1 MLYAFLFIIFIMMK
15 LAPSILSCNFSN
27 VAKAVSQVDELG
39 LEYLHLDVMDGSFVP
54 EITFG
59 AKLIKDIRRNTN
71 ITFDV
76 HLMVE
81 RPEDKLD
88 AFIEAGS
95 DIITVHQESTIH
107 LHRVLQRIKSAGIKC
122 GVSIVPST
130 PVSMILPILDMV
142 DLVLIM
148 TVNPGYGGQKL
159 IQSCL
164 DKVVELR
171 DIREKEDYTYLIS
184 VDGGVNLS
192 TVQDVATAGA
202 DLAVT
207 GSAFFLSEDK
217 AEFVNKMNDLIRKC
231 Q

>member
-1 MLYAFLFIIFIMMK
+1 MMK

-217 AEFVNKMNDLIRKC
+217 AEFVNKMNDLIMKC

>member
-1 MLYAFLFIIFIMMK
+1 
-15 LAPSILSCNFSN
+15 
-27 VAKAVSQVDELG
+27 
-39 LEYLHLDVMDGSFVP
+39 
-54 EITFG
+54 
-59 AKLIKDIRRNTN
+59 
-71 ITFDV
+71 
-76 HLMVE
+76 MVE

>member
-1 MLYAFLFIIFIMMK
+1 MMK

-27 VAKAVSQVDELG
+27 VAKAVSQVEELG
-39 LEYLHLDVMDGSFVP
+39 LEYLHLDVMDGLFVP

-59 AKLIKDIRRNTN
+59 AKLVKDIRRNCN
-71 ITFDV
+71 LIFDV

-81 RPEDKLD
+81 RPEDKID
-88 AFIEAGS
+88 SFIEAGS
-95 DIITVHQESTIH
+95 DIITIHQESTVHI
-107 LHRVLQRIKSAGIKC
+107 HRVLQRIKAAGIKC
-122 GVSIVPST
+122 GISIVPST
-130 PVSMILPILDMV
+130 PVSQILPILDMV
-142 DLVLIM
+142 DLVLVM

-171 DIREKEDYTYLIS
+171 DIKEKEDFNYLIS

-192 TVQDVATAGA
+192 TVQDVATAGS

-207 GSAFFLSEDK
+207 GSAFFLSDDK
-217 AEFVNKMNDLIRKC
+217 AEFVSKMNKLIMECK
-231 Q
+231 

>member
-1 MLYAFLFIIFIMMK
+1 MMK

-88 AFIEAGS
+88 AFIDAGS

>member
-1 MLYAFLFIIFIMMK
+1 MMK

-88 AFIEAGS
+88 AFIDAGS

-107 LHRVLQRIKSAGIKC
+107 LHRVLQKIKSAGIKC

>member
-1 MLYAFLFIIFIMMK
+1 MMK

-130 PVSMILPILDMV
+130 PVSMILPILDMA

>member
-1 MLYAFLFIIFIMMK
+1 MMK

-231 Q
+231 K

>member
-1 MLYAFLFIIFIMMK
+1 MMK

-95 DIITVHQESTIH
+95 DIMTVHQESTIH

>member
-1 MLYAFLFIIFIMMK
+1 MMK

>member
-1 MLYAFLFIIFIMMK
+1 MMK

-95 DIITVHQESTIH
+95 DLITVHQESTIH

>member
-1 MLYAFLFIIFIMMK
+1 MVRLS
-15 LAPSILSCNFSN
+15 PSILSANFAN
-27 VAKAVSQVDELG
+27 LQKDLDETKDLG
-39 LEYLHLDVMDGSFVP
+39 LEMIHIDVMDGSFVP

-88 AFIEAGS
+88 AFIDAGS

>member
-1 MLYAFLFIIFIMMK
+1 MMK

-59 AKLIKDIRRNTN
+59 AKLIKDIRRNTS

-88 AFIEAGS
+88 AFIDAGS

>member
-1 MLYAFLFIIFIMMK
+1 MRK

>member
-1 MLYAFLFIIFIMMK
+1 MK

-107 LHRVLQRIKSAGIKC
+107 LHRVLQKIKSAGIKC

-130 PVSMILPILDMV
+130 PVSMLLPILDMV

>member
-1 MLYAFLFIIFIMMK
+1 MMK

-130 PVSMILPILDMV
+130 PVSMLLPILDMV

>member
-1 MLYAFLFIIFIMMK
+1 MMK

-107 LHRVLQRIKSAGIKC
+107 LHRVLQKIKSAGIKC

-130 PVSMILPILDMV
+130 PVSMLLPILDMV

>member
-1 MLYAFLFIIFIMMK
+1 MMK

-107 LHRVLQRIKSAGIKC
+107 LHRVLQKIKSAGIKC

>member
-1 MLYAFLFIIFIMMK
+1 MK
-15 LAPSILSCNFSN
+15 RNELSISPSVLASDFSRAAEALTCISDSGCNY
-27 VAKAVSQVDELG
+27 V
-39 LEYLHLDVMDGSFVP
+39 HLDVMDGSFVP

>member
-1 MLYAFLFIIFIMMK
+1 MFIIFIMMK

>member
-1 MLYAFLFIIFIMMK
+1 MK

-107 LHRVLQRIKSAGIKC
+107 LHRVLQKIKSAGIKC

>member
-1 MLYAFLFIIFIMMK
+1 MMK

-88 AFIEAGS
+88 AFIDAGS

-130 PVSMILPILDMV
+130 PVSMLLPILDMV